1 MPYPFLPAGD
11 DAVPV
16 AVRGFA
22 RAHADLVTLHE
33 DPIHLVANHRSP
45 DRRVALV
52 SGGGSGHEP
61 LHAGFLG
68 RGMLDAVAPGPVF
81 TSPHNKAVLH
91 ASRAALAGLDAPQG
105 VLHVVKNY
113 TGDRINFGIAAER
126 LRMEGIDV
134 RRVLVDDDLATD
146 ALDTATGRRGT
157 GATVVVEKI
166 LGAAADT
173 GAGIAEL
180 AQLGADVAA
189 ASRSLAVAS
198 RAQTS
203 HRTGE
208 PAFALDGELDYGVG
222 IHGERA
228 QRSVPR
234 PPAEELV
241 ARMLDEIVAGLPD
254 GSDDVVLVVNGM
266 GGTAL
271 LELYALAELA
281 SQVLDD
287 RGLSRTGTLVGTFV
301 PALDMAGFSLTLT
314 RMRPEWTELW
324 AAPTGTAAFPPSTGN
339 PSTGNPSTDGPGTDD
354 RTEEAR

>member
-1 MPYPFLPAGD
+1 MIGAMPFPFHPAGD
-11 DAVPV
+11 DPVPA

-22 RAHADLVTLHE
+22 RAHADLVVLHE
-33 DPIHLVANHRSP
+33 DPIHLVARDRAP
-45 DRRVALV
+45 GRRVGLV

-91 ASRAALAGLDAPQG
+91 ASRAAAGPDG

-126 LRMEGIDV
+126 LRMEGVDV
-134 RRVLVDDDLATD
+134 ARVLVDDDLATD
-146 ALDTATGRRGT
+146 GLDTATGRRGT

-173 GAGIAEL
+173 GAGLTEL
-180 AQLGADVAA
+180 ATLGADVAA

-198 RAQTS
+198 RAQS
-203 HRTGE
+203 SARTGE
-208 PAFALDGELDYGVG
+208 PAFALDGQLDYGVG

-228 QRSVPR
+228 RRSVDR
-234 PPAEELV
+234 PPTEELV
-241 ARMLDEIVAGLPD
+241 DRMLDEIVAGLPAGPD
-254 GSDDVVLVVNGM
+254 QVVLVVNGM

-271 LELYALAELA
+271 LELYVLAELA
-281 SQVLDD
+281 AVVLEA
-287 RGLSRTGTLVGTFV
+287 RGLERVGLLVGTFV

-314 RMRPEWTELW
+314 RMRPEWTDLW
-324 AAPTGTAAFPPSTGN
+324 SAPARTAAFP
-339 PSTGNPSTDGPGTDD
+339 
-354 RTEEAR
+354 RTETS

>member
-1 MPYPFLPAGD
+1 MRRGLRGRMIGRMPFPFHPAGD
-11 DAVPV
+11 DPVPV

-22 RAHADLVTLHE
+22 RVHADLVELRE
-33 DPIHLVANHRSP
+33 DPIHLVARHRAP
-45 DRRVALV
+45 GRRVGLV

-91 ASRAALAGLDAPQG
+91 ASRAAAGPGG
-105 VLHVVKNY
+105 VIHVVKNY

-134 RRVLVDDDLATD
+134 HRVLVDDDLATD
-146 ALDTATGRRGT
+146 GLDTATGRRGT

-166 LGAAADT
+166 LGAAADA
-173 GAGIAEL
+173 GAGAAEL
-180 AQLGADVAA
+180 AALGSDVAA

-203 HRTGE
+203 ARTGE

-228 QRSVPR
+228 QRSIPR
-234 PPAEELV
+234 PPTGELV

-254 GSDDVVLVVNGM
+254 EVGGPPSSDVVLVVNGM

-271 LELYALAELA
+271 LELYVLAELA
-281 SQVLDD
+281 ATELAE
-287 RGLSRTGTLVGTFV
+287 RGLNLAGLLVGTFV

-314 RMRPEWTELW
+314 RMQPAWKDHW
-324 AAPTGTAAFPPSTGN
+324 AAPAETAAFP
-339 PSTGNPSTDGPGTDD
+339 
-354 RTEEAR
+354 RQHEEVAR

>member
-1 MPYPFLPAGD
+1 MIGAMPFPFHPAGD
-11 DAVPV
+11 DPVPA

-22 RAHADLVTLHE
+22 RAHADLVVLHE
-33 DPIHLVANHRSP
+33 DPIHLVARDRAP
-45 DRRVALV
+45 GRRVGLV

-91 ASRAALAGLDAPQG
+91 ASRAAAGPDG

-126 LRMEGIDV
+126 LRMEGVDV
-134 RRVLVDDDLATD
+134 ARVLVDDDLATD
-146 ALDTATGRRGT
+146 GLDTATGRRGT

-173 GAGIAEL
+173 GAGLTEL
-180 AQLGADVAA
+180 ATLGADVAA

-203 HRTGE
+203 ARTGE
-208 PAFALDGELDYGVG
+208 PAFALDGQLDYGVG

-228 QRSVPR
+228 RRSVDR
-234 PPAEELV
+234 PPTEELV
-241 ARMLDEIVAGLPD
+241 DRMLDEIVAGLPAGPD
-254 GSDDVVLVVNGM
+254 QVVLVVNGM

-271 LELYALAELA
+271 LELYVLAELA
-281 SQVLDD
+281 AVVLEA
-287 RGLSRTGTLVGTFV
+287 RGLERVGLLVGTFV

-314 RMRPEWTELW
+314 RMRPEWTDLW
-324 AAPTGTAAFPPSTGN
+324 SAPARTAAFP
-339 PSTGNPSTDGPGTDD
+339 
-354 RTEEAR
+354 RTETS

>member
-1 MPYPFLPAGD
+1 MIGAMPFPFHPAGD
-11 DAVPV
+11 DPVPA

-22 RAHADLVTLHE
+22 RAHADLVALHE
-33 DPIHLVANHRSP
+33 DPIHLVARHRAP
-45 DRRVALV
+45 GRRVGLV

-91 ASRAALAGLDAPQG
+91 ASRAAAGPDG
-105 VLHVVKNY
+105 VVHVVKNY

-126 LRMEGIDV
+126 LRMEGVDV
-134 RRVLVDDDLATD
+134 ARVLVDDDLATD
-146 ALDTATGRRGT
+146 GLDTATGRRGT

-173 GAGIAEL
+173 GAGLAEL
-180 AQLGADVAA
+180 ATLGADVAA

-203 HRTGE
+203 MRTGG
-208 PAFALDGELDYGVG
+208 PAFALDGQLDYGVG

-228 QRSVPR
+228 RRSVDR
-234 PPAEELV
+234 PPTEELV
-241 ARMLDEIVAGLPD
+241 DRMLDEVVAGLPD
-254 GSDDVVLVVNGM
+254 GPDQVVLVVNGM
-266 GGTAL
+266 GGTAP
-271 LELYALAELA
+271 LELYVLAELA
-281 SQVLDD
+281 AAGLEA
-287 RGLSRTGTLVGTFV
+287 RGLERVGLLVGTFV

-314 RMRPEWTELW
+314 RMRPEWTGLW
-324 AAPTGTAAFPPSTGN
+324 AAPAQTAAFP
-339 PSTGNPSTDGPGTDD
+339 
-354 RTEEAR
+354 RTETS

>member
-1 MPYPFLPAGD
+1 MIGAMPFPFHPAGD
-11 DAVPV
+11 DPVPA

-22 RAHADLVTLHE
+22 RAHADLVVLHE
-33 DPIHLVANHRSP
+33 DPIHLVARDRAP
-45 DRRVALV
+45 GRRVGLV

-91 ASRAALAGLDAPQG
+91 ASRAAAGPDG

-126 LRMEGIDV
+126 LRMEGVDV
-134 RRVLVDDDLATD
+134 ARVLVDDDLATD
-146 ALDTATGRRGT
+146 GLDTATGRRGT

-173 GAGIAEL
+173 GAGLTEL
-180 AQLGADVAA
+180 ATLGADVAA

-203 HRTGE
+203 ARTGE
-208 PAFALDGELDYGVG
+208 PAFALDGQLDYGVG

-228 QRSVPR
+228 RRSVDR
-234 PPAEELV
+234 PPTEELV
-241 ARMLDEIVAGLPD
+241 DRMLDEIVAGLPAGPD
-254 GSDDVVLVVNGM
+254 QVVLVVNGM

-271 LELYALAELA
+271 LELYVLAELA
-281 SQVLDD
+281 AVALEA
-287 RGLSRTGTLVGTFV
+287 RGLERVGLLVGTFV

-314 RMRPEWTELW
+314 RMRPEWTDLW
-324 AAPTGTAAFPPSTGN
+324 SAPARTAAFP
-339 PSTGNPSTDGPGTDD
+339 
-354 RTEEAR
+354 RTETS

>member
-1 MPYPFLPAGD
+1 MIGAMPFPFHPAGD
-11 DAVPV
+11 DPVPA

-22 RAHADLVTLHE
+22 RAHADLVVLHE
-33 DPIHLVANHRSP
+33 DPIHLVARDRAP
-45 DRRVALV
+45 GRRVGLV

-91 ASRAALAGLDAPQG
+91 ASRAAAGPDG

-126 LRMEGIDV
+126 LRMEGVDV
-134 RRVLVDDDLATD
+134 ARVLVDDDLATD
-146 ALDTATGRRGT
+146 GLDTATGRRGT

-173 GAGIAEL
+173 GAGLTEL
-180 AQLGADVAA
+180 ATLGTDVDA

-198 RAQTS
+198 RAQS
-203 HRTGE
+203 SARTGE
-208 PAFALDGELDYGVG
+208 PAFALDGQLDYGVG

-228 QRSVPR
+228 RRSVDR
-234 PPAEELV
+234 PPTEELV
-241 ARMLDEIVAGLPD
+241 DRMLDEIVAGLPAGPD
-254 GSDDVVLVVNGM
+254 QVVLVVNGM

-271 LELYALAELA
+271 LELYVLAELA
-281 SQVLDD
+281 AVALEA
-287 RGLSRTGTLVGTFV
+287 RGLERVGLLVGTFV

-314 RMRPEWTELW
+314 RMRPEWTDLW
-324 AAPTGTAAFPPSTGN
+324 SAPARTAAFP
-339 PSTGNPSTDGPGTDD
+339 
-354 RTEEAR
+354 RTETS

>member
-1 MPYPFLPAGD
+1 MIGAMPFPFHPAGD
-11 DAVPV
+11 DPVPA

-22 RAHADLVTLHE
+22 RAHADLVVLHE
-33 DPIHLVANHRSP
+33 DPIHLVARDRAP
-45 DRRVALV
+45 GRRVGLV

-91 ASRAALAGLDAPQG
+91 ASRAAAGPDG

-126 LRMEGIDV
+126 LRMEGVDV
-134 RRVLVDDDLATD
+134 ARVLVDDDLATD
-146 ALDTATGRRGT
+146 GLDTATGRRGT

-173 GAGIAEL
+173 GAGLTEL
-180 AQLGADVAA
+180 ATLGTDVAA

-198 RAQTS
+198 RAQS
-203 HRTGE
+203 SARTGE
-208 PAFALDGELDYGVG
+208 PAFALDGQLDYGVG

-228 QRSVPR
+228 RRSVDR
-234 PPAEELV
+234 PPTEELV
-241 ARMLDEIVAGLPD
+241 DRMLDEIVAGLPAGPD
-254 GSDDVVLVVNGM
+254 QVVLVVNGM

-271 LELYALAELA
+271 LELYVLAELA
-281 SQVLDD
+281 AVVLEA
-287 RGLSRTGTLVGTFV
+287 RGLERMGLLVGTFV

-314 RMRPEWTELW
+314 RMRPEWTDLW
-324 AAPTGTAAFPPSTGN
+324 SAPARTAAFP
-339 PSTGNPSTDGPGTDD
+339 
-354 RTEEAR
+354 RTETS

>member
-1 MPYPFLPAGD
+1 MIGAMPFPFHPAGD
-11 DAVPV
+11 DPVPA

-22 RAHADLVTLHE
+22 RAHADLVVLHE
-33 DPIHLVANHRSP
+33 DPIHLVARDRAPS
-45 DRRVALV
+45 RRVGLV

-91 ASRAALAGLDAPQG
+91 ASRAAAGPDG

-126 LRMEGIDV
+126 LRKEGVDV
-134 RRVLVDDDLATD
+134 ARVLVDDDLATD
-146 ALDTATGRRGT
+146 GLDTATGRRGT

-173 GAGIAEL
+173 GAGLTEL
-180 AQLGADVAA
+180 ATLGADVAA

-203 HRTGE
+203 ARTGE
-208 PAFALDGELDYGVG
+208 PAFALDGQLDYGVG

-228 QRSVPR
+228 RRSVDR
-234 PPAEELV
+234 PPTEELV
-241 ARMLDEIVAGLPD
+241 DRMLDEIVAGLPAGPD
-254 GSDDVVLVVNGM
+254 QVVLVVNGI

-271 LELYALAELA
+271 LELYVLAELA
-281 SQVLDD
+281 AVALEA
-287 RGLSRTGTLVGTFV
+287 RGLEQVGLLVGTFV

-314 RMRPEWTELW
+314 RMRPEWTDLW
-324 AAPTGTAAFPPSTGN
+324 SAPARTAAFP
-339 PSTGNPSTDGPGTDD
+339 
-354 RTEEAR
+354 RTESE

>member
-1 MPYPFLPAGD
+1 MPFPFHPAGD
-11 DAVPV
+11 DPVPA

-22 RAHADLVTLHE
+22 RAHADLVVLHE
-33 DPIHLVANHRSP
+33 DPIHLVARDRAP
-45 DRRVALV
+45 GRRVGLV

-91 ASRAALAGLDAPQG
+91 ASRAAAGPDG

-126 LRMEGIDV
+126 LRMEGVDV
-134 RRVLVDDDLATD
+134 ARVLVDDDLATD
-146 ALDTATGRRGT
+146 GLDTATGRRGT

-173 GAGIAEL
+173 GAGLTEL
-180 AQLGADVAA
+180 ATLGTDVAA

-198 RAQTS
+198 RAQS
-203 HRTGE
+203 SARTGE
-208 PAFALDGELDYGVG
+208 PAFALDGQLDYGVG

-228 QRSVPR
+228 RRSVDR
-234 PPAEELV
+234 PPTEELV
-241 ARMLDEIVAGLPD
+241 DRMLDEIVAGLPAGPD
-254 GSDDVVLVVNGM
+254 QVVLVVNGM

-271 LELYALAELA
+271 LELYVLAELA
-281 SQVLDD
+281 AVALEA
-287 RGLSRTGTLVGTFV
+287 RGLERVGLLVGTFV

-314 RMRPEWTELW
+314 RMRPEWTDLW
-324 AAPTGTAAFPPSTGN
+324 SAPARTAAFP
-339 PSTGNPSTDGPGTDD
+339 
-354 RTEEAR
+354 RTETS

>member
-1 MPYPFLPAGD
+1 MPYPFHPSGD
-11 DAVPV
+11 DPVPA
-16 AVRGFA
+16 AVRGFT
-22 RAHADLVTLHE
+22 RAHADLVALHT
-33 DPIHLVANHRSP
+33 DPIHLLARHRHP
-45 DRRVALV
+45 DRRVGLI

-91 ASRAALAGLDAPQG
+91 ASRAAAGPDG
-105 VLHVVKNY
+105 VVHVVKNY

-126 LRMEGIDV
+126 LRMEGVDV
-134 RRVLVDDDLATD
+134 RRVLVDDDLATED
-146 ALDTATGRRGT
+146 TGTATGRRGT

-173 GAGIAEL
+173 GAGLDEL
-180 AQLGADVAA
+180 ATLGAEVAA

-203 HRTGE
+203 ARTGD

-228 QRSVPR
+228 RRSIPR
-234 PPAEELV
+234 PSTEDLV
-241 ARMLDEIVAGLPD
+241 ARMLDEIVAGSPAGPD
-254 GSDDVVLVVNGM
+254 EVVLVVNGM
-266 GGTAL
+266 GGTSL
-271 LELYALAELA
+271 LELNALADLAATEL
-281 SQVLDD
+281 DE
-287 RGLSRTGTLVGTFV
+287 RGLTLTGLLAGTFV

-314 RMRPEWTELW
+314 RMRPDWIPHWT
-324 AAPTGTAAFPPSTGN
+324 APAETAAFPRGTG
-339 PSTGNPSTDGPGTDD
+339 GT
-354 RTEEAR
+354 R

>member
-1 MPYPFLPAGD
+1 MIGAMPFPFHPAGD
-11 DAVPV
+11 DPVPA

-22 RAHADLVTLHE
+22 RAHPDLVALHE
-33 DPIHLVANHRSP
+33 DPIHLLARHRAP
-45 DRRVALV
+45 GRRVGLV

-91 ASRAALAGLDAPQG
+91 ASRAAAGPAG
-105 VLHVVKNY
+105 VIHVVKNY

-126 LRMEGIDV
+126 LRMEGVDV
-134 RRVLVDDDLATD
+134 GRVLVDDDLATD
-146 ALDTATGRRGT
+146 GLDTATGRRGT

-173 GAGIAEL
+173 GAGLDEL
-180 AQLGADVAA
+180 TALGTDVAA

-203 HRTGE
+203 ARTGE

-228 QRSVPR
+228 RASIPR
-234 PPAEELV
+234 PPTEELV
-241 ARMLDEIVAGLPD
+241 ARMLDELVAGLPD
-254 GSDDVVLVVNGM
+254 GPDDCVLVVNGM
-266 GGTAL
+266 GATTL
-271 LELYALAELA
+271 LELYVLAELA
-281 SQVLDD
+281 SAGLTE
-287 RGLSRTGTLVGTFV
+287 RGLTRAGLLVGTFV

-314 RMRPEWTELW
+314 RMQPSWKDHW
-324 AAPTGTAAFPPSTGN
+324 AAPAETAAFPR
-339 PSTGNPSTDGPGTDD
+339 
-354 RTEEAR
+354 RTEETR

>member
-1 MPYPFLPAGD
+1 MIGAMPFPFHPAGD
-11 DAVPV
+11 DPVPA

-22 RAHADLVTLHE
+22 RAHADLVVLHE
-33 DPIHLVANHRSP
+33 DPIHLVARDRAP
-45 DRRVALV
+45 GRRVGLV

-91 ASRAALAGLDAPQG
+91 ASRAAAGPDG

-126 LRMEGIDV
+126 LRMEGVDV
-134 RRVLVDDDLATD
+134 ARVLVDDDLATD
-146 ALDTATGRRGT
+146 GLDTATGRRGT

-173 GAGIAEL
+173 GAGLTEL
-180 AQLGADVAA
+180 ATLGTDVAA
-189 ASRSLAVAS
+189 ASRSLAIAS
-198 RAQTS
+198 RAQS
-203 HRTGE
+203 SARTGE
-208 PAFALDGELDYGVG
+208 PAFALDGQLDYGVG

-228 QRSVPR
+228 RRSVDR
-234 PPAEELV
+234 PPTEELV
-241 ARMLDEIVAGLPD
+241 DRMLDEIVAGLPAGPD
-254 GSDDVVLVVNGM
+254 QVVLVVNGM

-271 LELYALAELA
+271 LELYVLAELA
-281 SQVLDD
+281 AVALEA
-287 RGLSRTGTLVGTFV
+287 RGLERVGLLVGTFV

-314 RMRPEWTELW
+314 RMRPEWTDLW
-324 AAPTGTAAFPPSTGN
+324 SAPARTAAFP
-339 PSTGNPSTDGPGTDD
+339 
-354 RTEEAR
+354 RTETS

>member
-1 MPYPFLPAGD
+1 MPFPFHPSAD
-11 DAVPV
+11 DPVPT

-22 RAHADLVTLHE
+22 RAHDGLVALHE
-33 DPIHLVANHRSP
+33 DPIHLVARHRHP
-45 DRRVALV
+45 DRRVGLV

-81 TSPHNKAVLH
+81 TSPHNTAVLA
-91 ASRAALAGLDAPQG
+91 ASRAAAGSGG
-105 VLHVVKNY
+105 VVHVVKNY

-126 LRMEGIDV
+126 LRMEGIDA

-146 ALDTATGRRGT
+146 GLDTATGRRGT

-166 LGAAADT
+166 LGAAADS
-173 GAGIAEL
+173 GAGLDEL
-180 AQLGADVAA
+180 ATLGTEVAA

-203 HRTGE
+203 ARTGE

-228 QRSVPR
+228 RRSVPR
-234 PPAEELV
+234 PPTEDLV
-241 ARMLDEIVAGLPD
+241 GRMLDELVAALADAPGTPA
-254 GSDDVVLVVNGM
+254 GDDVVLVVNGM

-271 LELYALAELA
+271 LELYVLAELA
-281 SQVLDD
+281 TAGLAE
-287 RGLSRTGTLVGTFV
+287 RGLTLTGLLVGTFV

-314 RMRPEWTELW
+314 RMQPRWKDYW
-324 AAPTGTAAFPPSTGN
+324 AAPAETAAFPRGTGE
-339 PSTGNPSTDGPGTDD
+339 D
-354 RTEEAR
+354 R

>member
-1 MPYPFLPAGD
+1 MIGAMPFPFHPAGD
-11 DAVPV
+11 DPVPA

-22 RAHADLVTLHE
+22 RAHADLVVLHE
-33 DPIHLVANHRSP
+33 DPIHLVARDRAP
-45 DRRVALV
+45 GRRVGLV

-91 ASRAALAGLDAPQG
+91 ASRAAAGPDG

-126 LRMEGIDV
+126 LRMEGVDV
-134 RRVLVDDDLATD
+134 ARVLVDDDLATD
-146 ALDTATGRRGT
+146 GLDTATGRRGT

-173 GAGIAEL
+173 GAGLTEL
-180 AQLGADVAA
+180 ATLGTDVAA

-198 RAQTS
+198 RAQS
-203 HRTGE
+203 SARTGE
-208 PAFALDGELDYGVG
+208 PAFALDGQLDYGVG

-228 QRSVPR
+228 RRSVDR
-234 PPAEELV
+234 PPTEELV
-241 ARMLDEIVAGLPD
+241 DRMLDEIVAGLPAGPD
-254 GSDDVVLVVNGM
+254 QVVLVVNGM

-271 LELYALAELA
+271 LELYVLAELA
-281 SQVLDD
+281 AVVLEA
-287 RGLSRTGTLVGTFV
+287 RGLERVGLLVGTFV

-314 RMRPEWTELW
+314 RMRPEWTDLW
-324 AAPTGTAAFPPSTGN
+324 SAPARTAAFP
-339 PSTGNPSTDGPGTDD
+339 
-354 RTEEAR
+354 RTETS

>member
-1 MPYPFLPAGD
+1 MPFPFHPASD
-11 DAVPV
+11 DPVPA

-22 RAHADLVTLHE
+22 RAHADLVVLHE
-33 DPIHLVANHRSP
+33 DPIHLVARDRAP
-45 DRRVALV
+45 GRRVGLV

-91 ASRAALAGLDAPQG
+91 ASRAAAGPDGL
-105 VLHVVKNY
+105 LHVVKNY

-126 LRMEGIDV
+126 LRMEGVDV
-134 RRVLVDDDLATD
+134 ARVLVDDDLATD
-146 ALDTATGRRGT
+146 GLDTATGRRGT

-173 GAGIAEL
+173 GARLTEL
-180 AQLGADVAA
+180 ATLGADVAA

-203 HRTGE
+203 ARTGE
-208 PAFALDGELDYGVG
+208 PAFALDGQLDYGGG

-228 QRSVPR
+228 RRSVDR
-234 PPAEELV
+234 PPTEELV
-241 ARMLDEIVAGLPD
+241 DRMLDEIVAGLPAGPD
-254 GSDDVVLVVNGM
+254 QVVLVVNGM

-271 LELYALAELA
+271 LELYVLAELA
-281 SQVLDD
+281 AVALEA
-287 RGLSRTGTLVGTFV
+287 RGLERVGLLVGTFV

-314 RMRPEWTELW
+314 RMRPEWTDLW
-324 AAPTGTAAFPPSTGN
+324 SAPARTAAFP
-339 PSTGNPSTDGPGTDD
+339 
-354 RTEEAR
+354 RTETS

>member
-1 MPYPFLPAGD
+1 MIGAMPFPFHPAGD
-11 DAVPV
+11 DPVPA

-22 RAHADLVTLHE
+22 RAHADLVVLHE
-33 DPIHLVANHRSP
+33 DPIHLVARDRAP
-45 DRRVALV
+45 GRRVGLV

-91 ASRAALAGLDAPQG
+91 ASRAAAGPDG

-126 LRMEGIDV
+126 LRMEGVDV
-134 RRVLVDDDLATD
+134 ARVLVDDDLATD
-146 ALDTATGRRGT
+146 GLDTATGRRGT

-173 GAGIAEL
+173 GAGLTEL
-180 AQLGADVAA
+180 ATLGTDVAA

-198 RAQTS
+198 RAQS
-203 HRTGE
+203 SARTGE
-208 PAFALDGELDYGVG
+208 PAFALDGQLDYGVG

-228 QRSVPR
+228 RRSVDR
-234 PPAEELV
+234 PPTEELV
-241 ARMLDEIVAGLPD
+241 GRMLDEIVAGLPAGPD
-254 GSDDVVLVVNGM
+254 QVVLVVNGM

-271 LELYALAELA
+271 LELYVLAELA
-281 SQVLDD
+281 AVVLEA
-287 RGLSRTGTLVGTFV
+287 RGLERVGLLVGTFV

-314 RMRPEWTELW
+314 RMRPEWTDLW
-324 AAPTGTAAFPPSTGN
+324 SAPARTAAFP
-339 PSTGNPSTDGPGTDD
+339 
-354 RTEEAR
+354 RTETS

>member
-1 MPYPFLPAGD
+1 MIGAMPFPFHPAGD
-11 DAVPV
+11 DPVPA

-22 RAHADLVTLHE
+22 RAHADLVVLHE
-33 DPIHLVANHRSP
+33 DPIHLVARDRAP
-45 DRRVALV
+45 GRRVGLV

-91 ASRAALAGLDAPQG
+91 ASRAAAGPDG

-126 LRMEGIDV
+126 LRMEGVDV
-134 RRVLVDDDLATD
+134 ARVLVDDDLATD
-146 ALDTATGRRGT
+146 GLDTATGRRGT

-173 GAGIAEL
+173 GAGLTEL
-180 AQLGADVAA
+180 ATLGADVAA

-203 HRTGE
+203 ARTGE
-208 PAFALDGELDYGVG
+208 PAFTLDGQLDYGVG

-228 QRSVPR
+228 RRSVDR
-234 PPAEELV
+234 PPTEELV
-241 ARMLDEIVAGLPD
+241 DRMLDEIVAGLPAGPD
-254 GSDDVVLVVNGM
+254 QVVLVVNGM

-271 LELYALAELA
+271 LELYVLAELA
-281 SQVLDD
+281 AVVLEA
-287 RGLSRTGTLVGTFV
+287 RGLERVGLLVGTFV

-314 RMRPEWTELW
+314 RMRPEWTDLW
-324 AAPTGTAAFPPSTGN
+324 SAPARTAAFP
-339 PSTGNPSTDGPGTDD
+339 
-354 RTEEAR
+354 RTETS

>member
-1 MPYPFLPAGD
+1 MIGAMPFPFHPAGD
-11 DAVPV
+11 DPVPA

-22 RAHADLVTLHE
+22 RAHADLVVLHE
-33 DPIHLVANHRSP
+33 DPIHLVARDRAP
-45 DRRVALV
+45 GRRVGLV

-91 ASRAALAGLDAPQG
+91 ASRAAAGPDG

-126 LRMEGIDV
+126 LRMEGVDV
-134 RRVLVDDDLATD
+134 ARVLVDDDLATD
-146 ALDTATGRRGT
+146 GLDTATGRRGT

-173 GAGIAEL
+173 GAGLTEL
-180 AQLGADVAA
+180 ATLGADVAA

-203 HRTGE
+203 ARTGE
-208 PAFALDGELDYGVG
+208 PAFALDGQLDYGVG

-228 QRSVPR
+228 RRSVDR
-234 PPAEELV
+234 PPTEELV
-241 ARMLDEIVAGLPD
+241 DRMLDEIVVGLPAGPD
-254 GSDDVVLVVNGM
+254 QVVLVVNGM

-271 LELYALAELA
+271 LELYVLAELA
-281 SQVLDD
+281 AVALEA
-287 RGLSRTGTLVGTFV
+287 RGLERVGLLVGTFV

-314 RMRPEWTELW
+314 RMRPEWTDLW
-324 AAPTGTAAFPPSTGN
+324 SAPARTAAFP
-339 PSTGNPSTDGPGTDD
+339 
-354 RTEEAR
+354 RTESE

>member
-1 MPYPFLPAGD
+1 MIGAMPFPFHPAGD
-11 DAVPV
+11 DPVPA

-22 RAHADLVTLHE
+22 RAHADLVVLHE
-33 DPIHLVANHRSP
+33 DPIHLVARDRAP
-45 DRRVALV
+45 GRRVGLV

-91 ASRAALAGLDAPQG
+91 ASRAAAGPDG

-126 LRMEGIDV
+126 LRMEGVDV
-134 RRVLVDDDLATD
+134 ARVLVDDDLATD
-146 ALDTATGRRGT
+146 GLDTATGRRGT

-173 GAGIAEL
+173 GAGLTEL
-180 AQLGADVAA
+180 ATLGTDVAA

-198 RAQTS
+198 RAQS
-203 HRTGE
+203 SARTGE
-208 PAFALDGELDYGVG
+208 PAFALDGQLDYGVG

-228 QRSVPR
+228 RRSVDR
-234 PPAEELV
+234 PPTEELV
-241 ARMLDEIVAGLPD
+241 GRMLDEIVAGLPAGPD
-254 GSDDVVLVVNGM
+254 QVVLVVNGM

-271 LELYALAELA
+271 LELYVLAELA
-281 SQVLDD
+281 AVVLEA
-287 RGLSRTGTLVGTFV
+287 RGLERVGLLVGTFV

-314 RMRPEWTELW
+314 RMRPEWTDLW
-324 AAPTGTAAFPPSTGN
+324 SAPARTAAFP
-339 PSTGNPSTDGPGTDD
+339 
-354 RTEEAR
+354 RTESE

>member
-1 MPYPFLPAGD
+1 MRSGGTASMIGCMPFPFHPAGD
-11 DAVPV
+11 DPVPA

-22 RAHADLVTLHE
+22 RAHPDLVELHT
-33 DPIHLVANHRSP
+33 DPVHLVARRRSP
-45 DRRVALV
+45 QRRVGLV

-68 RGMLDAVAPGPVF
+68 RGMLDAVAPGAVF

-91 ASRAALAGLDAPQG
+91 ASRAAAGPDG
-105 VLHVVKNY
+105 VVHVVKNY

-146 ALDTATGRRGT
+146 GLDTATGRRGT

-173 GAGIAEL
+173 GAGLDPLAEL
-180 AQLGADVAA
+180 GTAVVA

-198 RAQTS
+198 RAQS
-203 HRTGE
+203 SARTGE

-228 QRSVPR
+228 RRSIPR
-234 PPAEELV
+234 PPTEELV
-241 ARMLDEIVAGLPD
+241 GRMLDEIVGGLPD
-254 GSDDVVLVVNGM
+254 GDPAAVLVVNGM
-266 GGTAL
+266 GGTSL
-271 LELYALAELA
+271 LELYVLAELA
-281 SQVLDD
+281 SAGLAE
-287 RGLSRTGTLVGTFV
+287 RGLEPAGLLVGTFV
-301 PALDMAGFSLTLT
+301 PALDMAGFSLTVT
-314 RMRPEWTELW
+314 RLRPDWIPLW
-324 AAPTGTAAFPPSTGN
+324 AAPAETPAFPRAT
-339 PSTGNPSTDGPGTDD
+339 
-354 RTEEAR
+354 TEDQ

>member
-1 MPYPFLPAGD
+1 MPFPFHPAGD
-11 DAVPV
+11 DPVPA

-22 RAHADLVTLHE
+22 RAHADLVVLHE
-33 DPIHLVANHRSP
+33 DPIHLVARDRAP
-45 DRRVALV
+45 GRRVGLV
-52 SGGGSGHEP
+52 SGGGAGHEP

-91 ASRAALAGLDAPQG
+91 ASRAAAGPDG

-126 LRMEGIDV
+126 LRMEGVDV
-134 RRVLVDDDLATD
+134 ARVLVDDDLATD
-146 ALDTATGRRGT
+146 GLDTATGRRGT

-173 GAGIAEL
+173 GAGLTEL
-180 AQLGADVAA
+180 ATLGADVAA

-198 RAQTS
+198 RAQS
-203 HRTGE
+203 SARTGE
-208 PAFALDGELDYGVG
+208 PAFALDGQLDYGVG

-228 QRSVPR
+228 RRSVDR
-234 PPAEELV
+234 PPTEELV
-241 ARMLDEIVAGLPD
+241 DRMLDEIVAGLPAGPD
-254 GSDDVVLVVNGM
+254 QVVLVVNGM

-271 LELYALAELA
+271 LELYVLAELA
-281 SQVLDD
+281 AIALEA
-287 RGLSRTGTLVGTFV
+287 RGLERAGLLVGTFV

-314 RMRPEWTELW
+314 RMRPEWTDLW
-324 AAPTGTAAFPPSTGN
+324 SAPARTAAFP
-339 PSTGNPSTDGPGTDD
+339 
-354 RTEEAR
+354 RTETS

>member
-1 MPYPFLPAGD
+1 MPFPFHPAGD
-11 DAVPV
+11 DPVPT

-22 RAHADLVTLHE
+22 RAHDDLVALHE
-33 DPIHLVANHRSP
+33 DPIHLVARHRHP
-45 DRRVALV
+45 DRRVGLV

-81 TSPHNKAVLH
+81 TSPHNTAVLA
-91 ASRAALAGLDAPQG
+91 ASRAAAGPGG
-105 VLHVVKNY
+105 VVHVVKNY

-126 LRMEGIDV
+126 LRMEGVDA

-146 ALDTATGRRGT
+146 GLDTATGRRGT

-173 GAGIAEL
+173 GAGPDEL
-180 AQLGADVAA
+180 ATLGTEVAA

-203 HRTGE
+203 ARTGD

-228 QRSVPR
+228 RRSVPR
-234 PPAEELV
+234 PPTEELV
-241 ARMLDEIVAGLPD
+241 GRMLDELVAALADAPGAPA
-254 GSDDVVLVVNGM
+254 GDDVVLVVNGM

-271 LELYALAELA
+271 LELYVLAELA
-281 SQVLDD
+281 SAGLAE
-287 RGLSRTGTLVGTFV
+287 RGLTRAGLLVGTFV

-314 RMRPEWTELW
+314 RMRPHWKDYW
-324 AAPTGTAAFPPSTGN
+324 AAPAETAAFPRGTGE
-339 PSTGNPSTDGPGTDD
+339 D
-354 RTEEAR
+354 R

>member
-1 MPYPFLPAGD
+1 MIGAMPFPFHPAGD
-11 DAVPV
+11 DPVPA

-22 RAHADLVTLHE
+22 RAHADLVVLHE
-33 DPIHLVANHRSP
+33 DPIHLVARDRAP
-45 DRRVALV
+45 GRRVGLV

-91 ASRAALAGLDAPQG
+91 ASRAAAGPDG

-126 LRMEGIDV
+126 LRMEGVDV
-134 RRVLVDDDLATD
+134 ARVLVDDDLATD
-146 ALDTATGRRGT
+146 GLDTATGRRGT

-173 GAGIAEL
+173 GAGLTEL
-180 AQLGADVAA
+180 ATLGTDVAA

-198 RAQTS
+198 RAQS
-203 HRTGE
+203 SARTGE
-208 PAFALDGELDYGVG
+208 PAFALDGQLDYGVG

-228 QRSVPR
+228 RRSVDR
-234 PPAEELV
+234 PPTEELV
-241 ARMLDEIVAGLPD
+241 DRMLDEIVAGLPAGPD
-254 GSDDVVLVVNGM
+254 QVVLVVNGM

-271 LELYALAELA
+271 LELYVLAELA
-281 SQVLDD
+281 AVALEA
-287 RGLSRTGTLVGTFV
+287 RGLERVGLLVGTFV

-314 RMRPEWTELW
+314 RMRPEWTDLW
-324 AAPTGTAAFPPSTGN
+324 SAPARTAAFP
-339 PSTGNPSTDGPGTDD
+339 
-354 RTEEAR
+354 RTESE

>member
-1 MPYPFLPAGD
+1 MPFPFHPAGD
-11 DAVPV
+11 DPVPA

-33 DPIHLVANHRSP
+33 DPIHLVARHRAP
-45 DRRVALV
+45 GRRVGLV

-91 ASRAALAGLDAPQG
+91 ASRAAAGPEG
-105 VLHVVKNY
+105 VVHIVKNY

-126 LRMEGIDV
+126 LRMEGVDV
-134 RRVLVDDDLATD
+134 ARVLVDDDLATD
-146 ALDTATGRRGT
+146 GLDTATGRRGT

-166 LGAAADT
+166 LGAAADG
-173 GAGIAEL
+173 GAGLTEVAT
-180 AQLGADVAA
+180 LGAEVAA

-198 RAQTS
+198 RAQS
-203 HRTGE
+203 SARTGE
-208 PAFALDGELDYGVG
+208 PAFALDGQLDYGVG

-228 QRSVPR
+228 RRSIDR
-234 PPAEELV
+234 PSTEDLV
-241 ARMLDEIVAGLPD
+241 ERMVGEIVDGLPAPAPSGD
-254 GSDDVVLVVNGM
+254 AGVVLVVNGM

-271 LELYALAELA
+271 LELYVLAELA
-281 SQVLDD
+281 SAALER
-287 RGLSRTGTLVGTFV
+287 RGLDRAGLLVGTFV

-314 RMRPEWTELW
+314 RMRPAWTSLW
-324 AAPTGTAAFPPSTGN
+324 SAPAQTAAFP
-339 PSTGNPSTDGPGTDD
+339 
-354 RTEEAR
+354 RTETS

>member
-1 MPYPFLPAGD
+1 MIGAMPFPFHPAGD
-11 DAVPV
+11 DPVPA

-22 RAHADLVTLHE
+22 RAHADLVVLHE
-33 DPIHLVANHRSP
+33 DPIHLVARDRAP
-45 DRRVALV
+45 GRRVGLV

-91 ASRAALAGLDAPQG
+91 ASRAAAGPDG

-126 LRMEGIDV
+126 LRMEGVDV
-134 RRVLVDDDLATD
+134 ARVLVDDDLATD
-146 ALDTATGRRGT
+146 GLDTATGRRGT

-173 GAGIAEL
+173 GAGLTEL
-180 AQLGADVAA
+180 ATLGTDV

-198 RAQTS
+198 RAQS
-203 HRTGE
+203 SARTGE
-208 PAFALDGELDYGVG
+208 PAFALDGQLDYGVG

-228 QRSVPR
+228 RRSVDR
-234 PPAEELV
+234 PPTEELV
-241 ARMLDEIVAGLPD
+241 DRMLDEIVAGLPAGPD
-254 GSDDVVLVVNGM
+254 QVVLVVNGM

-271 LELYALAELA
+271 LELYVLAELA
-281 SQVLDD
+281 AVALEA
-287 RGLSRTGTLVGTFV
+287 RGLERVGLLVGTFV

-314 RMRPEWTELW
+314 RMRPEWTDLW
-324 AAPTGTAAFPPSTGN
+324 SAPARTAAFP
-339 PSTGNPSTDGPGTDD
+339 
-354 RTEEAR
+354 RTESE

>member
-1 MPYPFLPAGD
+1 MIGAMPFPFHPAGD
-11 DAVPV
+11 DPVPA

-22 RAHADLVTLHE
+22 RAHADLVVLHE
-33 DPIHLVANHRSP
+33 DPIHLVARDRAP
-45 DRRVALV
+45 GRRVGLV

-91 ASRAALAGLDAPQG
+91 ASRAAAGPDG

-126 LRMEGIDV
+126 LRMEGVDV
-134 RRVLVDDDLATD
+134 ARVLVDDDLATD
-146 ALDTATGRRGT
+146 GLDTATGRRGT

-173 GAGIAEL
+173 GAGLTEL
-180 AQLGADVAA
+180 ATLGTDVAA
-189 ASRSLAVAS
+189 ASRSLAIAS
-198 RAQTS
+198 RAQS
-203 HRTGE
+203 SARTGE
-208 PAFALDGELDYGVG
+208 PAFALDGQLDYGVG

-228 QRSVPR
+228 RRSVDR
-234 PPAEELV
+234 PPTEELV
-241 ARMLDEIVAGLPD
+241 DRMLDEIVAGLPAGPD
-254 GSDDVVLVVNGM
+254 QVVLVVNGM

-271 LELYALAELA
+271 LELYVLAELA
-281 SQVLDD
+281 AVALEA
-287 RGLSRTGTLVGTFV
+287 RGLERVGLLVGTFV

-314 RMRPEWTELW
+314 RMRPEWTDLW
-324 AAPTGTAAFPPSTGN
+324 SAPARTAAFP
-339 PSTGNPSTDGPGTDD
+339 
-354 RTEEAR
+354 RTESE

>member
-1 MPYPFLPAGD
+1 MIGAMPFPFHPAGD
-11 DAVPV
+11 DPVPA

-22 RAHADLVTLHE
+22 RAHADLVVLHE
-33 DPIHLVANHRSP
+33 DPIHLVARDRAP
-45 DRRVALV
+45 GRRVGLV

-91 ASRAALAGLDAPQG
+91 ASRAAAGPDG

-126 LRMEGIDV
+126 LRMEGVDV
-134 RRVLVDDDLATD
+134 ARVLVDDDLATD
-146 ALDTATGRRGT
+146 GLDTATGRRGT

-173 GAGIAEL
+173 GAGLTEL
-180 AQLGADVAA
+180 ATLGTDVAA
-189 ASRSLAVAS
+189 ASRSLAIAS
-198 RAQTS
+198 RAQS
-203 HRTGE
+203 SARTGE
-208 PAFALDGELDYGVG
+208 PAFALDGQLDYGVG

-228 QRSVPR
+228 RRSVDR
-234 PPAEELV
+234 PPTEELV
-241 ARMLDEIVAGLPD
+241 DRMLDEIVAGLPAGPD
-254 GSDDVVLVVNGM
+254 QVVLVVNGM

-271 LELYALAELA
+271 LELYVLAELA
-281 SQVLDD
+281 AVALKA
-287 RGLSRTGTLVGTFV
+287 RGLERVGLLVGTFV

-314 RMRPEWTELW
+314 RMRPEWTDLW
-324 AAPTGTAAFPPSTGN
+324 SAPARTAAFP
-339 PSTGNPSTDGPGTDD
+339 
-354 RTEEAR
+354 RTETS

>member
-1 MPYPFLPAGD
+1 MPFPFHPAGD
-11 DAVPV
+11 DPVPA

-22 RAHADLVTLHE
+22 RAHADLVVLHE
-33 DPIHLVANHRSP
+33 DPIHLVARDRAP
-45 DRRVALV
+45 GRRVGLV

-91 ASRAALAGLDAPQG
+91 ASRAAAGPDG

-126 LRMEGIDV
+126 LRMEGVDV
-134 RRVLVDDDLATD
+134 ARVLVDDDLATD
-146 ALDTATGRRGT
+146 GLDTATGRRGT

-173 GAGIAEL
+173 GAGLTEL
-180 AQLGADVAA
+180 ATLGADVAA

-203 HRTGE
+203 ARTGE
-208 PAFALDGELDYGVG
+208 PAFALDGQLDYGVG

-228 QRSVPR
+228 RRSVDR
-234 PPAEELV
+234 PPTEELV
-241 ARMLDEIVAGLPD
+241 DRMLDEIVAGLPAGPD
-254 GSDDVVLVVNGM
+254 QVVLVVNGM

-271 LELYALAELA
+271 LELYVLAELA
-281 SQVLDD
+281 AVALEA
-287 RGLSRTGTLVGTFV
+287 RGLERVGLLVGTFV

-314 RMRPEWTELW
+314 RMRPEWTDLW
-324 AAPTGTAAFPPSTGN
+324 SAPARTAAFP
-339 PSTGNPSTDGPGTDD
+339 
-354 RTEEAR
+354 RTETS

>member
-1 MPYPFLPAGD
+1 MPYPFHPAGD
-11 DAVPV
+11 DPVPT

-22 RAHADLVTLHE
+22 RAHADLVALHE
-33 DPIHLVANHRSP
+33 NPIHLVARHRHP
-45 DRRVALV
+45 DRRVGLV

-68 RGMLDAVAPGPVF
+68 RGMLDAVAPGPVS
-81 TSPHNKAVLH
+81 TSPHNTAVLA
-91 ASRAALAGLDAPQG
+91 ASRAAAGPGG
-105 VLHVVKNY
+105 VVHVVKNY

-126 LRMEGIDV
+126 LRMEGVDV

-146 ALDTATGRRGT
+146 GLDTATGRRGT

-173 GAGIAEL
+173 GAGPDEL
-180 AQLGADVAA
+180 AALGAEVAA

-203 HRTGE
+203 ARTGE

-228 QRSVPR
+228 RRSVPR
-234 PPAEELV
+234 PPTGELV
-241 ARMLDEIVAGLPD
+241 DGMLDEIVAGLPA
-254 GSDDVVLVVNGM
+254 GPDDVVLVVNGM

-271 LELYALAELA
+271 LELHVLAELA
-281 SQVLDD
+281 ATGLAE
-287 RGLSRTGTLVGTFV
+287 RGLPPAGLLVGTFV

-314 RMRPEWTELW
+314 RMEPHWKDHW
-324 AAPTGTAAFPPSTGN
+324 AAPAETAAFPRTTG
-339 PSTGNPSTDGPGTDD
+339 GD
-354 RTEEAR
+354 R